1 MKSTRAFAFRKRGPL
16 NESGFSLVEMLIAAS
31 ILAIMAASLASV
43 QRLMSRQ
50 SVADRER
57 VYASQKA
64 LLMMD
69 ELRAVV
75 AVGEQQGIVVLD
87 DYDQG
92 NVLADPTGGNSV
104 SIKANA
110 FSPVLTTNMAVT
122 DAGNQTSLN
131 RSMGTLAGGIQDWRY
146 LRNVYI
152 RTPQGETD
160 KNVRLVTVRI
170 FRASDVDGKNQ
181 PTPLAEVTGVLR
193 SVGESLVPS
202 QVYDIYVLGIY
213 NIPGWWVNVGQLQTT
228 FRDVV
233 GDIMN
238 RNPGFTPRVHY
249 ITKMAFGRD
258 KEYAPFING
267 PFTDNEDVSNS
278 WLTNNT
284 NMPYVYF
291 YPGHMT
297 TDLNGTVPYDMSL
310 YWSNLLND
318 DGAQVRIGNNT
329 VTQLVNNVTQ
339 NPSYPEHYS
348 LADQYNHA
356 VRYPEEVR
364 LYQEA
369 WNMAQALNPN
379 DPTKWPEPSLRML
392 LEWMNSQ
399 PTKFKNALIIN
410 LGGEMLPIPTMRNYS
425 DASKWP
431 DGAVTQFATMRK
443 NGTTGTSV
451 TITAN
456 ASALPVTDSASIT
469 YGYNSPIPLAGF
481 RVVTHPEQLQYP
493 ATLATPFP
501 ATTPTLP
508 VTLRVYPYMFPAD
521 WYPNTTTLPV
531 VSVFLPFD
539 QFPNT
544 SLISVTKYEGRASE
558 GSVAAVTYASASA
571 TINIDYTVAI
581 VNGGTLIKLFNT
593 PMRHLNYSQGT
604 ASVWGGIKKSS
615 NRFDPDLEYFP
626 CPLSTASPYS
636 KFVLGE
642 GDLADTTTNKPKNT
656 ARWTIALPLSTSPDA
671 NPHVIETRL
680 MDEYNWANNYA
691 PGTAGAALC
700 PVTFYKV
707 DETPVTVAMQYN
719 TATGVPVTVSNFPA
733 TTYAEGVTT
742 DLQNLSRTYVWV
754 GQQAPRTEQFQVFGP
769 PQYCP
774 YSDVVSLGGYNW
786 FWGSLSTTN
795 YPAFPKATTYSC
807 TTGTS
812 TVGTTS
818 GWEGSGLD
826 TNPLEFDYPRV
837 CQLYREGLMKT
848 TSIWSTLNGYSYW
861 AFGLGGEIGAEGQF
875 PTAGGIH
882 MMSKPWITSGTSAAV
897 VVNEMDAPGDY
908 TATSNTYRGRKI
920 IATSPVTINS
930 APVTWKARYWL
941 GELCPDR
948 DYTNWWSKD
957 SATSIVGGGN
967 LTIGTGTDQFYRS
980 DYVNF
985 YEDYSSGLFCT
996 TTGSLAES
1004 AGPVQFI
1011 NGTTLSLTTSPTTS
1025 WFRPGNDNGATITS
1039 LGNDLSNLFNFPMP
1053 TDFSNDPTR
1062 PFVLNDNSC
1071 APNCWT
1077 DPDIASQR
1085 VSCDIPSINSVSR
1098 VFYTHGYTLGGS
1110 YMGSAVMRLKK
1121 PVTVASV
1128 ATTNCSY
1135 IADNG
1140 LAAEGPTGTGLLA
1153 KIVLITMMRAY
1164 FDAGLLTDTASHIVQ
1179 LPRVNVTYPGVGDSI
1194 QNTGAVSVIWNT
1206 AYLKW
1211 DGNAY
1216 TSEYPTPN
1224 PTPNGTASYSESVTL
1239 TYAMKYSISNK
1250 GPWLW
1255 AYDGSPTY
1263 AGQAPHP
1270 PPSNYAVT
1278 ATSACV
1284 TFPWNNT
1291 SGLADGQYYLMVE
1304 AYRNGLPLHYSYD
1317 VTKFTLKK

>member
-329 VTQLVNNVTQ
+329 VTQLVNNVAQ

-369 WNMAQALNPN
+369 WNTAQALNPN

-410 LGGEMLPIPTMRNYS
+410 LGGEMLPIPSMRNYS
-425 DASKWP
+425 DAAKWP
-431 DGAVTQFATMRK
+431 DGGVTQFVTRNPA
-443 NGTTGTSV
+443 GTASLTISSNTS
-451 TITAN
+451 I
-456 ASALPVTDSASIT
+456 SDSAAVPFS
-469 YGYNSPIPLAGF
+469 YPVPFPLAGF
-481 RVVTHPEQLQYP
+481 RVVTHPENLQYP
-493 ATLATPFP
+493 AVLATPFP
-501 ATTPTLP
+501 YTTMPALS

-521 WYPNTTTLPV
+521 WYLNSTTIPV
-531 VSVFLPFD
+531 VSVFLPID
-539 QFPNT
+539 QVDPGAVKI
-544 SLISVTKYEGRASE
+544 LKYEGRAADS
-558 GSVAAVTYASASA
+558 GVGAVAYTSITASL
-571 TINIDYTVAI
+571 NRDYTVTNI
-581 VNGGTLIKLFNT
+581 NGGTLIKLFNT
-593 PMRHLNYSQGT
+593 PMRHSNYSTG
-604 ASVWGGIKKSS
+604 SVAIWGGIKTT

-626 CPLSTASPYS
+626 CPLSTVAPNSGFTRN
-636 KFVLGE
+636 K
-642 GDLADTTTNKPKNT
+642 GDLGDPTTALPKNT
-656 ARWTIALPLSTSPDA
+656 ARWTITLPLSTYPDV

-691 PGTAGAALC
+691 PGTSGAALC
-700 PVTFYKV
+700 PVTYYKV

-719 TATGVPVTVSNFPA
+719 SAGVQTGSVANFPA

-754 GQQAPRTEQFQVFGP
+754 GQQAPRTEQFQIFGP
-769 PQYCP
+769 PVFCP

-786 FWGSLSTTN
+786 FWSALSTTN
-795 YPAFPKATTYSC
+795 YPAFSKAKTYTC
-807 TTGTS
+807 TTGSTTAGTS
-812 TVGTTS
+812 A
-818 GWEGSGLD
+818 GWEGNDLSSA
-826 TNPLEFDYPRV
+826 NPLEFDYPRV

-875 PTAGGIH
+875 PTASGIH

-897 VVNEMDAPGDY
+897 TVNEMDATGGY

-920 IATSPVTINS
+920 IATYPGTS
-930 APVTWKARYWL
+930 ANGVAVIWKARYWL

-948 DYTNWWSKD
+948 DYAAWWSKD
-957 SATSIVGGGN
+957 STINIVGGGN

-980 DYVNF
+980 DYNAF
-985 YEDYSSGLFCT
+985 TEDASTGTNPKCT
-996 TTGSLAES
+996 TTGSLAQA

-1025 WFRPGNDNGATITS
+1025 WFRPGNDHGATITA
-1039 LGNDLSNLFNFPMP
+1039 LGNDLANLFNFPMP

-1062 PFVLNDNSC
+1062 PFVLNDNND

-1085 VSCDIPSINSVSR
+1085 VTCDIPSINSVSR
-1098 VFYTHGYTLGGS
+1098 VFYTHGTDLSGS

-1121 PVTVASV
+1121 PVTVSSV
-1128 ATTNCSY
+1128 ATTYCSY
-1135 IADNG
+1135 VADNG

-1224 PTPNGTASYSESVTL
+1224 PTPNGTASYSENVTL

-1255 AYDGSPTY
+1255 AQDGSPTY
-1263 AGQAPHP
+1263 AGQV
-1270 PPSNYAVT
+1270 PPSAYYAVT

-1284 TFPWNNT
+1284 TQPWNNT
-1291 SGLADGQYYLMVE
+1291 SGLADGQYYFMVE
-1304 AYRNGLPLHYSYD
+1304 AFRNNLPLHYSYD